1 MERRTLK
8 KVTRLSIYDVA
19 AEAGCSHSAVA
30 AVLSGKAKKI
40 RIADATAARIQA
52 VARRMGYRPNAL
64 ARASR
69 SGRSGVV
76 AAIVS
81 SVSREF
87 VGRVMDGVLEALYER
102 GQYTIKMLRSEIGA
116 GLSSLLDEC
125 VEHRVEG
132 VFCCDLTRSVD
143 AGAIIQDDPARRRL
157 RIVHTNCG
165 PDFPG
170 LRIDPDDQA
179 GAMMA
184 VDFLIALGHRR
195 IGFVGG
201 PTAEIYTVDN
211 RRIGYRSA
219 MLKAGL
225 KIPDGFIQPAAWQ
238 AEAVAVAA
246 RNILTLNPR
255 PTALLAV
262 NDEAAATTIRVAAE
276 LGIKVPGDLSI
287 VGFSDE
293 LLASFTLPTL
303 TTIAQ
308 PHADI
313 GRRAIAALIEAA
325 ESTSDHKPNGVI
337 LLPVK
342 LIVRESTAAPP
353 TPAPYGLRSP
363 PLPPCEQP

>member
-19 AEAGCSHSAVA
+19 SEAGCSHSAVA
-30 AVLSGKAKKI
+30 AVLAGKAKKI
-40 RIADATAARIQA
+40 RISDATAARIQA
-52 VARRMGYRPNAL
+52 VARRMGYRPIAL
-64 ARASR
+64 ARASL

-116 GLSSLLDEC
+116 GLDSLLDEC

-143 AGAIIQDDPARRRL
+143 AGAVIQNDPARRRL

-170 LRIDPDDQA
+170 LRIDPDDQT
-179 GAMMA
+179 GAIMA
-184 VDFLIALGHRR
+184 VDFLIALGHRQ
-195 IGFVGG
+195 IGFIGG

-211 RRIGYRSA
+211 RRFGYRSA

-225 KIPDGFIQPAAWQ
+225 KIPEGFIQPAAWQ

-246 RNILTLNPR
+246 RKILTLNPR

-308 PHADI
+308 PHTDI

-325 ESTSDHKPNGVI
+325 ETTSHRTPTGVI

-353 TPAPYGLRSP
+353 TPRPTR
-363 PLPPCEQP
+363 QQTQM